1 MPLFAL
7 FIAQSL
13 SEMISQSTPSEAT
26 ETGTTINDGN
36 EIGDADM
43 TSTTI
48 GKQEPTPM
56 TEVKLESFKTSNPI
70 RTTYGSTTA
79 TIPKVSNTD
88 APATSQIPNTPSHT
102 ESISQS
108 ESITTPK
115 IRTTAVTCNKTTSL
129 LSESQKF
136 TTLMFFFGLP
146 IGLLLVLVGTLS
158 VALLLVTRK
167 RMTLR
172 KGVYLS
178 ETIP

>member
-1 MPLFAL
+1 
-7 FIAQSL
+7 
-13 SEMISQSTPSEAT
+13 MISSPSTSPSKENTTDINDDNETRDTDMNMTTIGTQEPAT
-26 ETGTTINDGN
+26 ETT
-36 EIGDADM
+36 
-43 TSTTI
+43 
-48 GKQEPTPM
+48 
-56 TEVKLESFKTSNPI
+56 KLES
-70 RTTYGSTTA
+70 TTKSEPSQTANGYTT
-79 TIPKVSNTD
+79 TTPPKVSNTV
-88 APATSQIPNTPSHT
+88 APTTSQKSPNLSKNK
-102 ESISQS
+102 SLL
-108 ESITTPK
+108 SITNPK
-115 IRTTAVTCNKTTSL
+115 ISTTAVTCNKTTSL